1 MSEHVCPWWVG
12 YLLASPLRK
21 LAQDPHK
28 LLAPFVKDGMTVVE
42 PGPGMG
48 FFTLELTRLVG
59 QQGRVI
65 AIDVQPKMLRA
76 LAKRARKVNLYD
88 RLDLREPKG
97 ESMNVDDLAG
107 RVDFVLA
114 AAVVHEL
121 PNAALFF
128 QEMHRALKPHGL
140 IAFSEP
146 AGHCKVSD
154 WEKSLQNAYHAGFVK
169 HQDLK
174 VTRSHACLLARG

>member
-1 MSEHVCPWWVG
+1 MPHVCPWWVG

-48 FFTLELTRLVG
+48 FFTLELAHLVG
-59 QQGRVI
+59 PRGRVI
-65 AIDVQPKMLRA
+65 AIDVQPKMLRS
-76 LAKRARKVNLYD
+76 LAKRARKVNLQE
-88 RLDLREPKG
+88 RIELRAPKG
-97 ESMNVDDLAG
+97 DSMNVDDLAG

-121 PNAALFF
+121 PNATLFF

-140 IAFSEP
+140 LLLFEP
-146 AGHCKVSD
+146 AGHVKSSA
-154 WEKSLQNAYHAGFVK
+154 WEQSLQSAYIAGFQK

-174 VTRSHACLLARG
+174 VSRSHAAVLIKP